1 MTTIR
6 SAAPIARRP
15 VARPAAVAAAAPVQA
30 AAPAKPVAKAPVVQP
45 KASEWTVGRVL
56 KTAGVGVGGFVG
68 GNVATAIAD
77 LFFHFGNNGGTA
89 WPGGIYLAA
98 AGLVAVG
105 GMALYNHLSHK

>member
-6 SAAPIARRP
+6 SAAPLVRRTAIA
-15 VARPAAVAAAAPVQA
+15 PAARTTA
-30 AAPAKPVAKAPVVQP
+30 AAPATNAQPAAKPAAKKPVEIKAT
-45 KASEWTVGRVL
+45 EWTTGRIL

-68 GNVATAIAD
+68 GNVATFVAD

-98 AGLVAVG
+98 AGLAAVG
-105 GMALYNHLSHK
+105 GMALYNHLKK